1 VELETLAP
9 YHEEQQRQVD
19 LSGALVAKGAV
30 RRVVERRGGIA
41 EAVRVVRLR
50 DLVLRR
56 EVRGRRQPV
65 DAANVDEAVAVVAL
79 AVGFVRDRQPVDRRL
94 VRTERAAAVVR
105 AVLRVTLSSLHRCNV
120 VAL

>member
-1 VELETLAP
+1 MELETLAP

-19 LSGALVAKGAV
+19 LSGALVAQGAV